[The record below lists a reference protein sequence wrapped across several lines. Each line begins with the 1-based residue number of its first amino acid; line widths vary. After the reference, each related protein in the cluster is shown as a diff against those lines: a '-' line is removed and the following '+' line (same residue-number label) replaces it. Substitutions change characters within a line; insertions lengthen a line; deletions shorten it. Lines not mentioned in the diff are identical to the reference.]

1 MGFKN
6 WETPPDFFKALDA
19 EFHFTLDA
27 AASHENALCPYYCTP
42 EGSIVEG
49 GVIDTDG
56 LSTNWNGYRV
66 FCNPPYDSS
75 LGDWAKKASR
85 SHGCSLVVM
94 LLPPSVD
101 TAWYTRLLGQL
112 QGLTRITGRRYGET
126 FWQGP
131 AQLDEKFALLTMQGR
146 LKFWHPALRPGHKL
160 KEHALFR
167 DAIFDFTKPHVP
179 GPAPRAGN
187 MLAIWRK

>member
-6 WETPPDFFKALDA
+6 WETPPDFFKALND

-27 AASHENALCPYYCTP
+27 AASHENALCPYYCT
-42 EGSIVEG
+42 ENGSIIDG
-49 GVIDTDG
+49 GVVDTDG

-66 FCNPPYDSS
+66 FCNPPYDAS
-75 LGDWAKKASR
+75 LSDWGRKAGKTRGD
-85 SHGCSLVVM
+85 LVVL

-101 TAWYTRLLGQL
+101 TTWYTRLLGQF
-112 QGLTRITGRRYGET
+112 QGLTRITGRRWGET

-146 LKFWHPALRPGHKL
+146 LKFWHPAIRTPYKL
-160 KEHALFR
+160 KDHVSLG
-167 DAIFDFTKPHVP
+167 DAIFDFSLPHVP
-179 GPAPRAGN
+179 GPQPRAGN